1 MGVKELL
8 IEKGR
13 EKGREEQKVALV
25 KRLLATNQLTVAI
38 ISGLTNVSEAIVR
51 KIRKGIIIGTRMTD

>member
-25 KRLLATNQLTVAI
+25 KRLLATNQLTVAK

-51 KIRKGIIIGTRMTD
+51 KIRKGIIIGTRMPD